1 MNDAITFFTLVVKNV
16 LASSPFNIRFLMV
29 PQAQQPMV
37 DRIVTF
43 KLSLAPGARDRMV
56 QFDGTILTYG

>member
-1 MNDAITFFTLVVKNV
+1 
-16 LASSPFNIRFLMV
+16 
-29 PQAQQPMV
+29 MV

-43 KLSLAPGARDRMV
+43 KLSLATGARDRMV